1 MSRVRQ
7 ARRRAGL
14 SQEELAKA
22 SGVSPATVVQVELGN
37 RRPQGRTLRKLAA
50 ALEMEV
56 ADLIEEEEAPAPKVL
71 SRPSPEAPE
80 AQADEER
87 REELRKIRELLT
99 DAHGLFEEL
108 ADEYKVT
115 GATDKLTTLASVA
128 MFSVMGAEQFVQEE
142 VGPAEDRASTRVYAA
157 GNRLEEF
164 VEDLLET
171 IQSTTTEPV
180 GGEVAYLDALRRRR
194 AS

>member
-1 MSRVRQ
+1 MSRIRQ

-22 SGVSPATVVQVELGN
+22 SGVSPATVVQVELGH

-50 ALEMEV
+50 ALGVEV
-56 ADLIEEEEAPAPKVL
+56 AELIEEEDAAPKAQ

-87 REELRKIRELLT
+87 REELRMFRELLT
-99 DAHGLFEEL
+99 DAHGLLEEM
-108 ADEYKVT
+108 ANEYKVT

-128 MFSVMGAEQFVQEE
+128 MFSVMGAEQFVQKE
-142 VGPAEDRASTRVYAA
+142 VGPAEDRASTRVYTA
-157 GNRLEEF
+157 GARLEEF

>member
-1 MSRVRQ
+1 MSRIRQ

-22 SGVSPATVVQVELGN
+22 SGVSPATVVQVELGH

-50 ALEMEV
+50 ALGVEV
-56 ADLIEEEEAPAPKVL
+56 AELIEEEDAAPKAQ

-80 AQADEER
+80 DATEEER

-115 GATDKLTTLASVA
+115 GATGKLTTLASVA
-128 MFSVMGAEQFVQEE
+128 MFSVMGAEQFVQAE

-157 GNRLEEF
+157 GARLEEF